1 LRKKA
6 FLFFKEGS
14 RERRPRQEVFRFF
27 HLSHAQDENVSLR
40 DDSTEK
46 KINKR
51 KRRDDDVTTRERTG
65 EKEKRDQTLFF
76 LFLFFSFFPRS
87 FKKKTRSL
95 LCSLFF
101 SFSPSLSLHRQLV
114 FSLFGLRSF
123 SRCFHV
129 LLQCIRRAVETHKK
143 GGQKSSVSSFFRP
156 HLASGFAWMVT
167 PSTLISSTGLSFSA
181 TLARSI
187 LSSVSNPPMTFPKT
201 VCRPSRCGHAL

>member
-1 LRKKA
+1 MRKKP
-6 FLFFKEGS
+6 FFFSKRV
-14 RERRPRQEVFRFF
+14 REREDLDKKFSVSFTFRTPRTR
-27 HLSHAQDENVSLR
+27 NVSLR
-40 DDSTEK
+40 DGSTEK
-46 KINKR
+46 KTNKR

-87 FKKKTRSL
+87 FKKKTHSL

-114 FSLFGLRSF
+114 YSLFGLRSF

-143 GGQKSSVSSFFRP
+143 GGQKSSASSFFRP